1 MGQKWK
7 VERMSERVVGRCL
20 KGVESRSCLSRVRQR
35 RGWRD
40 VSHRGSPVV
49 PRRKRKERE
58 MKESKE
64 RLGREGE
71 KCEGCGEGERGGAR
85 EDIRCRQQ

>member
-1 MGQKWK
+1 MSGGKAFERCRVK
-7 VERMSERVVGRCL
+7 VMYVLCESETGVERRVSSGN
-20 KGVESRSCLSRVRQR
+20 
-35 RGWRD
+35 
-40 VSHRGSPVV
+40 PVV

-85 EDIRCRQQ
+85 EDIRCTQQ